1 MTRSA
6 RWPGPVL
13 VVAVLVNAACEAVV
27 AAAWDVRP
35 YSYVDDYINFLGSPF
50 VGDFQGFAISSPL
63 WFVMS
68 AAWIVSGV
76 LVAAAG
82 IRLSRDL
89 TGWPKRLV
97 AGFAVLQA
105 VALILF
111 ATVPLD
117 PATIESGLLAV
128 YLTGAFLS
136 IIAGNALAI
145 TAGASWLQLGLPRW
159 VGVAGVGLGAVG
171 LVNVPATYGWL
182 ATGIAERI
190 SVYTFFAW
198 ALLTG
203 VALAVRPAAPLP
215 AGRRPGPR

>member
-1 MTRSA
+1 MTRPA

-13 VVAVLVNAACEAVV
+13 VVAVLVNATCEAIV

-50 VGDFQGFAISSPL
+50 VGDFQGFVISSPL

-76 LVAAAG
+76 LVAVAG

-111 ATVPLD
+111 AAVPLD

-136 IIAGNALAI
+136 IITGNALAI
-145 TAGASWLQLGLPRW
+145 TAGASWRQLGLPRA
-159 VGVAGVGLGAVG
+159 VGVAGVVLGAVG

-198 ALLTG
+198 AVLTG
-203 VALAVRPAAPLP
+203 VALAVRPAPALPVAP
-215 AGRRPGPR
+215 GQR